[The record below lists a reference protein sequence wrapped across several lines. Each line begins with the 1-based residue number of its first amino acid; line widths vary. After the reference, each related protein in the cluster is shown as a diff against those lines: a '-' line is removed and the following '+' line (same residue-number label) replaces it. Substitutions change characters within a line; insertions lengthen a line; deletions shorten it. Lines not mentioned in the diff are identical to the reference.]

1 MAWSSINERRPNVK
15 TEYKIRRVE
24 ILQPSGAGYFKRGQY
39 AYVIGETSQGGMSYC
54 HEHCTDSERGEIAY
68 LVSKS
73 KNGRGGALWFAASA
87 LRFTK
92 TRAS

>member
-1 MAWSSINERRPNVK
+1 MK

-24 ILQPSGAGYFKRGQY
+24 ILQPSGAGYFKRGQF
-39 AYVIGETSQGGMSYC
+39 AYVVGETAQGGMSYC
-54 HEHCTDSERGEIAY
+54 HEHCVDSKRGEIAY

-73 KNGRGGALWFAASA
+73 KDSRGGALWFAANA

-92 TRAS
+92 GAGNVED